1 MIKVENVKKVF
12 NAHSRN
18 RNEVLKGVSFELPD
32 RGLIAIFG
40 KSGSGKT
47 TLLNI
52 MGGLEEQSSG
62 TVYINGEST
71 TGARDKIRNRCTG
84 FIFQNYYLERGCTV
98 SEIMKNA
105 MLVAGYRDEKL
116 IAKRAKDA
124 LTLVDM
130 ERYKNKLSDALSGGQ
145 QQRVAIARALV
156 KGSEIIFADEPTGN
170 LDAENTIKVMDILKE
185 ISRDRLV
192 VLVTHEVSL
201 IKRYA
206 DSYIKLVDGRLT
218 DDISIDDE
226 LSGLPGG
233 DNYAEQAAVA
243 DDALC
248 AAEHDEHREERE
260 EISETIPQD
269 GRKSTGKLFRFSNV
283 LRGIRKNKEK
293 GSTLASLVKKV
304 FIFAMAVLTGLFS
317 LGIFNVVAAEA
328 DVRSLNGSS
337 LYVPMTK
344 DIYRDI
350 RRLDDSLY
358 DSVDFFALHR
368 QTGEFS
374 YSNLAS
380 LSGITVSYAP
390 ASVSEQT
397 EEELEYGEMPEES
410 EVLISRALAERLKR
424 DIGVGN
430 LRSDRAM
437 KYFVLDDEWN
447 VSGIVHG
454 EEPIVYF
461 NRSDYVNYLGV
472 YSTLSVTDRNGL
484 FIGEE
489 YSSNSFETEICL
501 SDGSVELAENEVIL
515 EVNRNSLYLMSGD
528 VAQADYL
535 AASVNSYI
543 ARNGASDAFAV
554 ADSMLY
560 IRRVNITRGMDVDIR
575 IYVTQSALDDIFVY
589 LAPNPD
595 NVSTSSENRN
605 EEFFFEITTESDTKL
620 NELSNHL
627 RDRGIVTADLNAIR
641 ERETTELKSEAASP
655 LMIYGIVTLLL
666 LFIYYFMEKSESIQ
680 NSKDYG
686 VFRAI
691 GVNKGNLL
699 FREWLT
705 STVKNILPYFVSFIV
720 SAVVIGVML
729 ALSGTTVGMFIGF
742 AAGLCVVGA
751 GIMTLIS
758 IIPYLFVLW
767 QTPAE
772 ILSRYDI

>member
-116 IAKRAKDA
+116 ISKRAKDA

-218 DDISIDDE
+218 EDISIDEE
-226 LSGLPGG
+226 LSGLPDG

-248 AAEHDEHREERE
+248 AVEHDEHREERE
-260 EISETIPQD
+260 EISEAIPQD
-269 GRKSTGKLFRFSNV
+269 GRKNTGKLFHFSNV

-293 GSTLASLVKKV
+293 GNTLASLVKKV

-337 LYVPMTK
+337 LYVPMTT

-380 LSGITVSYAP
+380 LSGMTVSYAP
-390 ASVSEQT
+390 VSVSEQT
-397 EEELEYGEMPEES
+397 EGNLEYGEMPAEN
-410 EVLISRALAERLKR
+410 EVLISRSLAETLKHE
-424 DIGVGN
+424 IGAGN

-437 KYFVLDDEWN
+437 EYFVLQL
-447 VSGIVHG
+447 SGRLQHPLRYG
-454 EEPIVYF
+454 PQRAVYW
-461 NRSDYVNYLGV
+461 R
-472 YSTLSVTDRNGL
+472 
-484 FIGEE
+484 
-489 YSSNSFETEICL
+489 
-501 SDGSVELAENEVIL
+501 
-515 EVNRNSLYLMSGD
+515 
-528 VAQADYL
+528 
-535 AASVNSYI
+535 
-543 ARNGASDAFAV
+543 
-554 ADSMLY
+554 
-560 IRRVNITRGMDVDIR
+560 
-575 IYVTQSALDDIFVY
+575 
-589 LAPNPD
+589 
-595 NVSTSSENRN
+595 
-605 EEFFFEITTESDTKL
+605 
-620 NELSNHL
+620 
-627 RDRGIVTADLNAIR
+627 
-641 ERETTELKSEAASP
+641 
-655 LMIYGIVTLLL
+655 
-666 LFIYYFMEKSESIQ
+666 
-680 NSKDYG
+680 G
-686 VFRAI
+686 VFCKL
-691 GVNKGNLL
+691 V
-699 FREWLT
+699 
-705 STVKNILPYFVSFIV
+705 
-720 SAVVIGVML
+720 
-729 ALSGTTVGMFIGF
+729 
-742 AAGLCVVGA
+742 
-751 GIMTLIS
+751 
-758 IIPYLFVLW
+758 
-767 QTPAE
+767 
-772 ILSRYDI
+772 